1 MLINASRLP
10 SDTLIENDI
19 CIIGAGAA
27 GITLAREF
35 INQPYRVC
43 LLESGGLDFD
53 EVTQSLYAG
62 ENIGVSYF
70 PLKESRARY
79 FGGSTNL
86 WGGWSRP
93 LDDIDFEDRPW
104 MPYSGWPFTKAELVP
119 YYERAQKVC
128 NLGPF
133 EYDFTYW
140 KDALA
145 QVQGRQLPFL
155 RDQLVPYIWQIIP
168 PTHLRLGEVYRTEL
182 EQASNI
188 NTYFNANLV
197 EIETNDTAQTVT
209 RVRVASSEGK
219 KFWVSAKVFILA
231 VGGIENPR
239 LLLVSNK
246 VQNTGLGNQYDLVG
260 RFFMEHPYLTSGK
273 LRLSIPAAL
282 YTQCVPVGEIFMGAA
297 LGLSKTLQKR
307 EQLLNFAAR
316 LLPTDE
322 WLEAYN
328 RLRFGNQQT
337 ISHKAFPTINESL
350 RDSSEPSIVKDL
362 GKVISNLDRVAAK
375 VGEKL
380 FKKSFSSRQSN
391 FYDTCLISEQAP
403 NPDSRVMLS
412 NERDRLGLNR
422 VQLDWRLSPID
433 KYTITRSQQII
444 AQEFK
449 FSGLGQ
455 LQIKLSNDDT
465 SWQSLKGSYH
475 HMGTTR
481 MSINPRL
488 GVVNEHCQ
496 VHGISNLYVAGSS
509 VFPTSGLSN
518 PTLTIIALAIRLA
531 DQIKKRM
538 GCSAQVTTEI
548 QSPINNTPQ
557 KIFS

>member
-1 MLINASRLP
+1 MLINASTIP
-10 SDTLIENDI
+10 EGTLIEKDV
-19 CIIGAGAA
+19 CIIGGGAA

-35 INQPYRVC
+35 IDQPLQVC
-43 LLESGGLDFD
+43 LLESGGLEFD
-53 EVTQSLYAG
+53 EITQSLYTG

-70 PLKESRARY
+70 PLNESRARY

-145 QVQGRQLPFL
+145 QVQGQQLPFL
-155 RDQLVPYIWQIIP
+155 KDQLIPYIWQIIP
-168 PTHLRLGEVYRTEL
+168 PTHLRLGEVYKTEL
-182 EQASNI
+182 EQARI
-188 NTYFNANLV
+188 NTYLYANIV

-209 RVRVASSEGK
+209 RVRVASLEGK

-246 VQNTGLGNQYDLVG
+246 VQNTGLGNQHDLVG

-273 LRLSIPAAL
+273 LRLSSPAAL
-282 YTQCVPVGEIFMGAA
+282 YTQCFPVSKIFMGAA
-297 LGLSKTLQKR
+297 LGLSKDLQER

-350 RDSSEPSIVKDL
+350 RDSSETSVGKDL
-362 GKVISNLDRVAAK
+362 GKVMSNPARLAAK

-380 FKKSFSSRQSN
+380 FKKSFDSRQSN

-412 NERDRLGLNR
+412 AERDELGLNR

-444 AQEFK
+444 AQEFES
-449 FSGLGQ
+449 SGLGE

-465 SWQSLKGSYH
+465 SWPLKGSYH

-496 VHGISNLYVAGSS
+496 VHGISNLYIAGSS

-518 PTLTIIALAIRLA
+518 PTLTIIALSIRLA
-531 DQIKKRM
+531 DQIKKRLS
-538 GCSAQVTTEI
+538 CSAQVTTEI
-548 QSPINNTPQ
+548 KLPINSTPQ